1 VPPDPA
7 APPGQMG
14 FAFDRSGLRVPAIAI
29 SPWIPPNTVINDEYR
44 HTSVIRTL
52 RERWQ
57 ISTPLTA
64 RDASARDLAPV
75 LSLDSPRDPAG
86 WPDVTPRP
94 VPAFTP
100 ARMSVEARL
109 KGLCRA
115 VCFPALALAKDLGL
129 PAPDIDQD
137 EAIAR
142 ADAIGILNDVFGR
155 VFTGLHA

>member
-1 VPPDPA
+1 
-7 APPGQMG
+7 
-14 FAFDRSGLRVPAIAI
+14 
-29 SPWIPPNTVINDEYR
+29 
-44 HTSVIRTL
+44 
-52 RERWQ
+52 
-57 ISTPLTA
+57 
-64 RDASARDLAPV
+64 
-75 LSLDSPRDPAG
+75 
-86 WPDVTPRP
+86 